1 MRTLPVRGPAVREL
15 GRRLP
20 PARMAP
26 LHRGRPLKRW
36 RYLGV
41 YGPELMLCVGDARVC
56 GVPQRWWAVALPDG
70 SLFERT
76 TGRRGGV
83 LLEPGR
89 VHVRAAAVEI
99 DLRLDEPD
107 AVEVLSPHGS
117 SWIWTAKRAPVGGSW
132 PGTDRRAGVRPRRRA
147 RLRRRVRR
155 LPRAAHGVAL
165 VGRARPDRGRT
176 ESGVEPRRG
185 GARRSPGERAHRLAR
200 RRASRGRAAGVR
212 SDLSAVGGLRFSAW
226 AERRDRAGA
235 VRCART
241 IASRSASSRASC
253 RTGSRSPPAT
263 ASWSGTTR
271 AGEQHALEIG
281 RELGPLLMQM
291 APGDADGAPAGRL
304 ESAVAAPVALEGAGL
319 ASHGAMLPPYLRH
332 VGPLVPQPRDG

>member
-26 LHRGRPLKRW
+26 FHRGRPLKRW

-56 GVPQRWWAVALPDG
+56 GVPQRWWAVVLPDG

-107 AVEVLSPHGS
+107 PVEVLSPHGS
-117 SWIWTAKRAPVGGSW
+117 SWIWTAKRAPVF
-132 PGTDRRAGVRPRRRA
+132 VRG
-147 RLRRRVRR
+147 RVR
-155 LPRAAHGVAL
+155 LG
-165 VGRARPDRGRT
+165 ARVFDLDGQLGFLDESAGYHARHTQWRWSAGLGRT
-176 ESGVEPRRG
+176 ADGRSVAWNLVEGVHDAPQASERTVWLDGEPREVEPQEF
-185 GARRSPGERAHRLAR
+185 AP
-200 RRASRGRAAGVR
+200 
-212 SDLSAVGGLRFSAW
+212 DLSAVGGLRFSAW
-226 AERRDRAGA
+226 AERRD
-235 VRCART
+235 
-241 IASRSASSRASC
+241 SSR
-253 RTGSRSPPAT
+253 RGPVRSDYRQPF
-263 ASWSGTTR
+263 GEF
-271 AGEQHALEIG
+271 AGEL
-281 RELGPLLMQM
+281 P
-291 APGDADGAPAGRL
+291 D
-304 ESAVAAPVALEGAGL
+304 GL
-319 ASHGAMLPPYLRH
+319 ALAAGHGVMEWHDARW
-332 VGPLVPQPRDG
+332 